1 MARGGARPGTGGAR
15 PGAGRKRKLGA
26 VEIEAGFGSR
36 PEAVIRKAARS
47 GGKAEAVQ
55 IGEALGWAPDEVAEA
70 IRPGSGAKAAPA
82 TDGGSEWFD
91 ARPAPTIEELD
102 ELARKT
108 LRQIME
114 KSPQDGPR
122 VVAAR
127 HAMAVAAEA
136 RAAESGGTG
145 KKAMRQAA
153 AERHVASGGKF
164 APRPSPSS
172 GPKTLQ

>member
-1 MARGGARPGTGGAR
+1 MARGGARPNTGGAR

-26 VEIEAGFGSR
+26 VEIDALKDR
-36 PEAVIRKAARS
+36 KPEAAIRAAARS
-47 GGKAEAVQ
+47 KGKAEAIQ

-70 IRPGSGAKAAPA
+70 IRPGSGAKALS
-82 TDGGSEWFD
+82 DSGDQEWPD
-91 ARPAPTIEELD
+91 SRPAPTIEELD

-127 HAMAVAAEA
+127 HSMAVAAEA
-136 RAAESGGTG
+136 RAAETGGTG
-145 KKAMRQAA
+145 KKMQRKAA
-153 AERHVASGGKF
+153 AERTVSEGGKF
-164 APRPSPSS
+164 APRPP
-172 GPKTLQ
+172 PQTRTLQ